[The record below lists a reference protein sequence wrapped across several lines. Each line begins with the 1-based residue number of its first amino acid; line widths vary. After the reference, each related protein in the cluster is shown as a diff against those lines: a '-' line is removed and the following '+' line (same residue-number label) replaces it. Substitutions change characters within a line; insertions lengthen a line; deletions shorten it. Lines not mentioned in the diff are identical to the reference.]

1 MSLVAVSVALQSR
14 EQRKIEAIEKTFEK
28 IEQRQKSG
36 KRAASVTDVEPDSP
50 DQVSL
55 SIALLHLGIWGQ
67 IFETLLRT
75 FSKDFPM
82 SDYLGIL
89 KKFSYPNFRRLSF
102 PFQRT
107 LSFLIYLTSSTS
119 QMHLYRP
126 CDVIKTF

>member
-1 MSLVAVSVALQSR
+1 VSLVAVSVALQSR

-36 KRAASVTDVEPDSP
+36 KRAASVTDVISP